1 MNLDFSDDQK
11 FLQDEA
17 RKFFDKEGGLANAR
31 KVMDESISHE
41 DSLWAKIVE
50 LGWTGIRIPE
60 EYDGLGLGH
69 LALDV
74 CLLYRSPSPRDKRL
88 SRMTSSA

>member
-31 KVMDESISHE
+31 KVMDESISHD

-50 LGWTGIRIPE
+50 LGWTGIRLSLIHISE
-60 EYDGLGLGH
+60 
-69 LALDV
+69 
-74 CLLYRSPSPRDKRL
+74 PRDDR
-88 SRMTSSA
+88 